1 MIDGAEKETGPV
13 WSRENDVRVTKLGK
27 FLRKSRLDEI
37 PQLFNVLKGDMS
49 LIGPRPERLFF
60 VESLRKQIP
69 YYSER
74 HCVKPGI
81 TGWAQVRYE
90 YGDSI
95 ADALEKLRY
104 DLYYIKHLSFLLDFL
119 IIFDTA
125 KVIFFGRGGR

>member
-1 MIDGAEKETGPV
+1 
-13 WSRENDVRVTKLGK
+13 
-27 FLRKSRLDEI
+27 
-37 PQLFNVLKGDMS
+37 MS
-49 LIGPRPERLFF
+49 LIGPRPERSFF